1 MGKPPIT
8 IEVGAEEIP
17 DFKSASITYRLDQFA
32 RTFQVEVSDR
42 WLRTLARP
50 LPFQEGDPCKVK
62 VYGETVIDGFIDDVP
77 LDYDANTHSIAIT
90 GRSWN
95 GHMVDSSAV
104 YEKGAWRGG
113 TLLKIATDLAKPFGI
128 AARIDPWATADAA
141 EPFKKYAI
149 DDEETAH
156 ACLQRACERRGLFVT
171 SDAGR
176 TVVITKASPVVHPGL
191 LKLGANILRARRVG
205 RFQER
210 HSYYLVKS
218 QRAGNATFFG
228 EAAAG
233 PFVRV
238 DDPDVTIYRPLIMVA
253 DGYGSKAEMTQR
265 ASWERSTRAGR
276 ARTITYDVV
285 GLRSDA
291 MRAWPINELIAVDD
305 QYADHTGP
313 LLICGVTLSCS
324 PGGKEIASLELCHP
338 SAFDVLRPTPKRK
351 KTRKG
356 FAFP

>member
-1 MGKPPIT
+1 VASPLSL
-8 IEVGAEEIP
+8 EVLGEEIK
-17 DFKSASITYRLDQFA
+17 DFKSASVTYRLDQFA
-32 RTFQVEVSDR
+32 RTFQFDLSDR
-42 WLRTLARP
+42 WLRTLLRP
-50 LPFQEGDPCKVK
+50 LPFAEGDPCKVK
-62 VYGETVIDGFIDDVP
+62 VHGEVVLDGFIDDVP
-77 LDYDANTHSIAIT
+77 LDYDANTHSISIS

-104 YEKGAWRGG
+104 YEKGSWRGG
-113 TLLKIATDLAKPFGI
+113 SLLKIATDLALPFGV

-149 DDEETAH
+149 DDEETAF
-156 ACLQRACERRGLFVT
+156 ACLQRATERRGLFVT

-176 TVVITKASPVVHPGL
+176 TVVITKSSTIPHPGL

-233 PFVRV
+233 PFVRI
-238 DDPDVTIYRPLIMVA
+238 DDPDVPIYRPLIIVA
-253 DGYGSKAEMTQR
+253 DGLGSKTEMTQR
-265 ASWERSTRAGR
+265 ASWERNTRAGR
-276 ARTITYDVV
+276 ARTITYDVL

-291 MRAWPINELIAVDD
+291 GVAWPINQLIPVDD
-305 QYADHTGP
+305 QYADQSGP
-313 LLICGVTLSCS
+313 LLIAGVTLSVT
-324 PGGKEIASLELCHP
+324 PGGKEVASLELCHP
-338 SAFDVLRPTPKRK
+338 SAFDVLRPTPKRTK
-351 KTRKG
+351 KRKG
-356 FAFP
+356 FGFP